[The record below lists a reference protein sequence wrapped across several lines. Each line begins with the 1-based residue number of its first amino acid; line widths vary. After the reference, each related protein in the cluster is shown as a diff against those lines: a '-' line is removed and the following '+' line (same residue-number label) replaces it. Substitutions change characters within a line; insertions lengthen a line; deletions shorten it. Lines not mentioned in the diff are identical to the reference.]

1 MPFRSNSELP
11 ETVRRHLPRP
21 AQDVYRAA
29 YNHAYAARLG
39 DPQRVKSARRVA
51 WKAVKHSFVKV
62 GAHWIDR
69 ALIAPATVS
78 IH

>member
-1 MPFRSNSELP
+1 
-11 ETVRRHLPRP
+11 
-21 AQDVYRAA
+21 
-29 YNHAYAARLG
+29 
-39 DPQRVKSARRVA
+39 VKSARRVA

-69 ALIAPATVS
+69 ALIAPATAS